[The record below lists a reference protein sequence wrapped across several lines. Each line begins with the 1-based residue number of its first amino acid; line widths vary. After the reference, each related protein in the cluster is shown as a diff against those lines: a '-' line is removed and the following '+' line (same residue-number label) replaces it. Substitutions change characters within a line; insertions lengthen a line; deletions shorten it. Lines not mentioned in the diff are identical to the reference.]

1 MSFMQKIR
9 GTNWIIFAILLINV
23 CLVEY
28 YFSLRTD
35 FHVDEYFTVGHS
47 NSTQGAYLIKGIN
60 SISAENNIST
70 FSVPICFSGDYARNY
85 TSVKEGKGF
94 NYHNIVK
101 NLKQSVHPPLYYFL
115 THTMYSFFPKDF
127 DKWMNFPINI
137 AFFILTFLVVY
148 ALARDIF
155 KDEFMSCLTVIL
167 FGFCLATLNMAV
179 FIRSYIMQMFIG
191 SVLFYCH
198 YKLLQQDKVRNS
210 TLLQIFLFSYLGF
223 LTHFY
228 FLVFSFMLSAVT
240 CCYFL
245 LRRQRRDLFIYAG
258 GMLFSVVLFFVT
270 YPSAFHLLFYSSRGS
285 QAQGINFYSYDLY
298 YNALSKAV
306 EFIVEYI
313 FAFNSL
319 DLVLFLWII
328 FFGISIIFLQK
339 KKEKISREVKFLTIC
354 CVLFLAAIAVVSPHM
369 GVYYDRYFAT
379 IVPVICVLVVYY
391 LNLFLRAIRINDV
404 LIKLILA
411 VVIFLN
417 VIFTNWQERSS
428 YYFPMSENLH
438 TASEL
443 MKDRNIILVTYNM
456 VEIISFVGN
465 YPYFKSLCAI
475 APNDKDGL
483 TEKLNEKKYDY
494 LVLLKANNSSRNKM
508 QRIDYYKD
516 AANSGKLIFERG
528 FHVFSLSKI
537 NNK

>member
-47 NSTQGAYLIKGIN
+47 NSNQGAYLIKGIDSASSEIN
-60 SISAENNIST
+60 ISA

-85 TSVKEGKGF
+85 TSVKEGEGF
-94 NYHNIVK
+94 NYRNVVE

-127 DKWMNFPINI
+127 DKWLNFPINI
-137 AFFILTFLVVY
+137 TFFILTFFVVY

-167 FGFCLATLNMAV
+167 FGFCLTTLNMTV

-198 YKLLQQDKVRNS
+198 YKLLQQDKLKKS
-210 TLLQIFLFSYLGF
+210 TLFQIFLFSYLGF

-258 GMLFSVVLFFVT
+258 VMLFSVVMFFVT
-270 YPSAFHLLFYSSRGS
+270 YPAAFHLLFYSSRGS
-285 QAQGINFYSYDLY
+285 QAQGIDFYSYDLY
-298 YNALSKAV
+298 YKALSKAV

-313 FAFNSL
+313 FAFNTF
-319 DLVLFLWII
+319 DLVISLWVII
-328 FFGISIIFLQK
+328 CCISIILLQNE
-339 KKEKISREVKFLTIC
+339 KEKISREIKFLTIC
-354 CVLFLAAIAVVSPHM
+354 CVLFLAAIAIISPQI
-369 GVYYDRYFAT
+369 GVFYDRYFAT

-391 LNLFLRAIRINDV
+391 LNLFLKSLRISDV
-404 LIKLILA
+404 LTKLILL
-411 VVIFLN
+411 VIIFLN
-417 VIFTNWQERSS
+417 VFFTNWQERSN
-428 YYFPMSENLH
+428 YYFETLENEHIALE
-438 TASEL
+438 T
-443 MKDRNIILVTYNM
+443 MRDKNIILVTNNM
-456 VEIISFVGN
+456 VEIISFVSDC
-465 YPYFKSLCAI
+465 PHFKSLCAVDLK
-475 APNDKDGL
+475 DKDGL
-483 TEKLNEKKYDY
+483 VKKLGEKKYDY
-494 LVLLKANNSSRNKM
+494 LVVLRKYNDLEKKIFQDRELEKRSNS
-508 QRIDYYKD
+508 
-516 AANSGKLIFERG
+516 NSFMFRSGLYTFG
-528 FHVFSLSKI
+528 LSKI